1 MMGCPARQIPETEF
15 TREEVERAARGSL
28 LLAMEIELGRG
39 CGWSA
44 PGRRGTEGATS
55 EVELSPAEVRDVLL
69 QARDLGA
76 RRISLLCGEPAG
88 CAHLAET
95 IRFARSQRLDVELWS
110 SGAGITPDLAGELF
124 EERVRVVLG
133 MDSLDRSPQEM
144 GAGVEG
150 PPERV
155 QQALQRLREAGYPS
169 TEAVLGVATVICR
182 HNLGE
187 IPSLWRW
194 LRDQDIVPYLG
205 LGGPE
210 RSASEKGGAPLDPA
224 ELRELASRIAEME
237 RGRSGE
243 ARDPR
248 LPLWRNGCMRHRFSC
263 LVCWQGDVMPC
274 VGLEI
279 PIGNIRERALRDIIK
294 DSEVLEDLRDHTH
307 AIKGPCASCPDAES
321 CYGCRGAAYRL
332 TGDYLA
338 SDPWCWRNTDR
349 QDEIARL
356 PFPAEELIPQK
367 GPMRLIDE
375 LVRVGERSGE
385 ASVTVSDDMP
395 FVRGNGALDEIA
407 LFEMMAQSIAA
418 LNGFKRWGG
427 SGSSS
432 QGYLVGARN
441 FEILEPARA
450 GDTLHVSFHK
460 EARFGNFGILEGT
473 VSRNG
478 AVLARGEIKIWHE
491 GADASQAAARGD

>member
-1 MMGCPARQIPETEF
+1 
-15 TREEVERAARGSL
+15 
-28 LLAMEIELGRG
+28 
-39 CGWSA
+39 
-44 PGRRGTEGATS
+44 
-55 EVELSPAEVRDVLL
+55 
-69 QARDLGA
+69 
-76 RRISLLCGEPAG
+76 
-88 CAHLAET
+88 
-95 IRFARSQRLDVELWS
+95 
-110 SGAGITPDLAGELF
+110 
-124 EERVRVVLG
+124 

-150 PPERV
+150 PLELV
-155 QQALQRLREAGYPS
+155 QQVLQRLREAGYPS
-169 TEAVLGVATVICR
+169 REAVLGVATSVGR

-187 IPSLWRW
+187 IPSLWSW
-194 LRDQDIVPYLG
+194 LREQGIVPYLG
-205 LGGPE
+205 LGGPQ
-210 RSASEKGGAPLDPA
+210 RSANEDGGAPRDPA

-243 ARDPR
+243 ARDAR

-274 VGLEI
+274 IGLEI

-307 AIKGPCASCPDAES
+307 TIKGPCASCPDADA

-338 SDPWCWRNTDR
+338 SDPSCWRNADR

-367 GPMRLIDE
+367 RPMRLIDE

-385 ASVTVSDDMP
+385 VSATVSDDMP
-395 FVRGNGALDEIA
+395 FVRDNGALDEIA
-407 LFEMMAQSIAA
+407 LFEMMAQSVAA
-418 LNGFKRWGG
+418 LDGFKRWGR
-427 SGSSS
+427 SGSSAR
-432 QGYLVGARN
+432 GYLVGARN
-441 FEILEPARA
+441 FEILERARA

-491 GADASQAAARGD
+491 GADASQAAGPGE

>member
-1 MMGCPARQIPETEF
+1 MPGCFAGQIHETEF
-15 TREEVERAARGSL
+15 TREEIEQAVRGSL
-28 LLAMEIELGRG
+28 LLAMEIELGLGSRSRR
-39 CGWSA
+39 WE
-44 PGRRGTEGATS
+44 RRGREGAAS
-55 EVELSPAEVRDVLL
+55 GNELSRAEVRDVIL
-69 QARDLGA
+69 QARDLRA
-76 RRISLLCGEPAG
+76 RRITILCGESVG
-88 CAHLAET
+88 CGPLAET
-95 IRFARSQRLDVELWS
+95 IRFIGSQGLDLELWS
-110 SGAGITPDLAGELF
+110 SSAGITPDLARELF
-124 EERVRVVLG
+124 EERVRVVLR
-133 MDSLDRSPQEM
+133 MDSLDPNPQGM
-144 GAGVEG
+144 AAGVEG
-150 PPERV
+150 PPELV

-169 TEAVLGVATVICR
+169 AEAVLGVATVISR

-194 LRDQDIVPYLG
+194 LREQGIVPYLG
-205 LGGPE
+205 LGGPQ
-210 RSASEKGGAPLDPA
+210 RSADEEGGAPLDPA

-279 PIGNIRERALRDIIK
+279 PIGNIRERTLRDIIK
-294 DSEVLEDLRDHTH
+294 DSEVLEDLRDHAHT
-307 AIKGPCASCPDAES
+307 IKGPCASCPDADA
-321 CYGCRGAAYRL
+321 CYGCRGVAYRW

-338 SDPWCWRNTDR
+338 SDPSCWRNADR

-356 PFPAEELIPQK
+356 PFPAEELIPQQR
-367 GPMRLIDE
+367 PMRLIDE
-375 LVRVGERSGE
+375 LMRVGERSGE
-385 ASVTVSDDMP
+385 VSATVSDDMP

-407 LFEMMAQSIAA
+407 LFEMMAQSVAA
-418 LNGFKRWGG
+418 LDGFKRWGR
-427 SGSSS
+427 SGSAPR
-432 QGYLVGARN
+432 GYLVGARN
-441 FEILEPARA
+441 LEILEPARA
-450 GDTLHVSFHK
+450 GDTLHVSLHK

-491 GADASQAAARGD
+491 GADAPQAAGRGE